1 MLSPT
6 LRFQL
11 LSFLQQLVLFV
22 YVKYIPYLCL
32 MGEYKVILGNV
43 GLLKDKKF
51 CRKMNSIMKS
61 RPITIN
67 LERNDLTITGIVS
80 FSVTKQGEVKV
91 KYTVTFCKWSFTS
104 RWSGEKKTIYVG
116 KGSPNRLSVKNN
128 TTYPLMDKINFLIKH
143 FDAKVWYENISY
155 SFLETPSEFREQ

>member
-1 MLSPT
+1 M
-6 LRFQL
+6 
-11 LSFLQQLVLFV
+11 
-22 YVKYIPYLCL
+22 
-32 MGEYKVILGNV
+32 ILGNV

-91 KYTVTFCKWSFTS
+91 KYTVTYCEWSFIS
-104 RWSGEKKTIYVG
+104 RWSGEKTTVYVG

-128 TTYPLMDKINFLIKH
+128 TTYPLLDKINFLLKH

-155 SFLETPSEFREQ
+155 SFLETPSESREQ